1 MSIQIHLRDTTV
13 INATASVPDAV
24 HSSSDPAMILI
35 KDGAQTLF
43 WISESNFD
51 YMQAV

>member
-13 INATASVPDAV
+13 INATASVPDV
-24 HSSSDPAMILI
+24 VFSPTDPNIILI
-35 KDGAQTLF
+35 KDGVQTLY
-43 WISESNFD
+43 WIAANNFD

>member
-1 MSIQIHLRDTTV
+1 MSIQIHLRDSVV
-13 INATASVPDAV
+13 INATASVPDVV
-24 HSSSDPAMILI
+24 HNPSDSGIILV
-35 KDGAQTLF
+35 KDGNQVLY